1 MADLTITISN
11 NLNVFGID
19 QTDNWGTM
27 LWGDNWGYGDNTLIK
42 AVDKFLTET
51 LSLADSISLETT
63 FNLMISEAMTISGD
77 MYDERITDT
86 NNYNKVF
93 GSSDNAENSPMT
105 GYARGSGSSPTYA
118 TVSTPSTTWT
128 EQ

>member
-1 MADLTITISN
+1 
-11 NLNVFGID
+11 
-19 QTDNWGTM
+19 
-27 LWGDNWGYGDNTLIK
+27 
-42 AVDKFLTET
+42 
-51 LSLADSISLETT
+51 
-63 FNLMISEAMTISGD
+63 MTISGD